1 MDAIELLLQRQSTP
15 LLTDPAPSD
24 ADLTTLLSA
33 GMRVP
38 DHAGLKPWHFHV
50 ISGQGLQRLSDLY
63 VEATTIDIN
72 TKAALTEGNSIEGSS
87 IDEHA
92 FNEKITKV
100 AKMPF
105 RAPMMIVIS
114 TQYIEHNK
122 VPKQEQLV
130 AAGCCAQAMQMAAFS
145 LGYGA
150 MWRTGD
156 LAYNEIVKQ
165 GLGIAKA
172 NDIAG
177 FLYVGTPTKSF
188 NIKPAKDYQ
197 DKVTYWN

>member
-15 LLTDPAPSD
+15 VLTDPAPNTE
-24 ADLTTLLSA
+24 DLSTLLSA

-38 DHAGLKPWHFHV
+38 DHGGLKPWHFHV
-50 ISGQGLQRLSDLY
+50 ITGQGLQRLSDLY
-63 VEATTIDIN
+63 VEATTEDLSSM
-72 TKAALTEGNSIEGSS
+72 AGLIEGMS

-92 FNEKITKV
+92 LNEKIAKV

-105 RAPMMIVIS
+105 RAPMIIVIS
-114 TQYIEHNK
+114 SDYVEHNK
-122 VPKQEQLV
+122 VPQQEQLV
-130 AAGCCAQAMQMAAFS
+130 AAACCAQAMQMAAFS

-150 MWRTGD
+150 MWRTGT
-156 LAYNEIVKQ
+156 LAYNETVKL
-165 GLGIAKA
+165 GLGIGEG

-177 FLYVGTPTKSF
+177 FLYIGTPTKVI

-197 DKVTYWN
+197 DKVTYWK

>member
-1 MDAIELLLQRQSTP
+1 MKAIELLLQRQSTP
-15 LLTDPAPSD
+15 VLTEPAPSET
-24 ADLTTLLSA
+24 DLTTLLAA

-63 VEATTIDIN
+63 VEATTNDMAI
-72 TKAALTEGNSIEGSS
+72 KAGLIEGTS

-92 FNEKITKV
+92 SIEKMAKV

-105 RAPMMIVIS
+105 RAPMIIVIS
-114 TQYIEHNK
+114 TKYIEHNK
-122 VPKQEQLV
+122 VPQQEQLV
-130 AAGCCAQAMQMAAFS
+130 ATGCCAHAMQMAAFS

-156 LAYNEIVKQ
+156 LAYNETVKQ
-165 GLGIAKA
+165 GLGLEEG

-177 FLYVGTPTKSF
+177 FLYIGTPTKAPH
-188 NIKPAKDYQ
+188 IKPAKSYQ
-197 DKVTYWN
+197 DKVTYWE